1 MSGDEFCKVMIDEA
15 GVSMTPGHVFGSM
28 GHDFVRVSYANS
40 MDNLKL
46 AVERMRGILNARVP
60 A

>member
-1 MSGDEFCKVMIDEA
+1 
-15 GVSMTPGHVFGSM
+15 MTPGHVFGSM